1 MCTKPRGGKISQT
14 IFILESKFGQESY
27 RGVLFQAILL
37 LKGWHKTTPEWCCQ
51 VSGEDRLFGGLTG
64 IFFNTIIPFGLYHWM
79 VTESYYQQGINPDE
93 NILMFPHYRSDSKP
107 QDLLI
112 QVLDSFPHLWRFRKK
127 NYSEQTHH
135 SFLADELWE
144 YTHCP
149 GRARGSQFPDSL
161 AQWQESFCIW
171 ITGAIKRH

>member
-1 MCTKPRGGKISQT
+1 MNPSLDRKPIEGYFSRPYCFSKGDTKPPQNDAAKFLVRIES
-14 IFILESKFGQESY
+14 LEAWLGF
-27 RGVLFQAILL
+27 
-37 LKGWHKTTPEWCCQ
+37 
-51 VSGEDRLFGGLTG
+51 
-64 IFFNTIIPFGLYHWM
+64 FFNTIIPFGLYHWI

-93 NILMFPHYRSDSKP
+93 NILMFPRYRSDSKP

-112 QVLDSFPHLWRFRKK
+112 QVPDSFPHLWRFRKK

>member
-1 MCTKPRGGKISQT
+1 MCKKPRGGKISQT
-14 IFILESKFGQESY
+14 IFILESKFGQENYGGILS
-27 RGVLFQAILL
+27 QAILL
-37 LKGWHKTTPEWCCQ
+37 LKRVGTKPPQNDAAKFLVRIESLEAWL
-51 VSGEDRLFGGLTG
+51 GF
-64 IFFNTIIPFGLYHWM
+64 FFNTIIPFGLYHWM

-112 QVLDSFPHLWRFRKK
+112 QIPDSFPHLWRFRKK
-127 NYSEQTHH
+127 NYNEQTHH

-149 GRARGSQFPDSL
+149 GRARDNFLIYLPSGKSHSVS
-161 AQWQESFCIW
+161 E
-171 ITGAIKRH
+171 